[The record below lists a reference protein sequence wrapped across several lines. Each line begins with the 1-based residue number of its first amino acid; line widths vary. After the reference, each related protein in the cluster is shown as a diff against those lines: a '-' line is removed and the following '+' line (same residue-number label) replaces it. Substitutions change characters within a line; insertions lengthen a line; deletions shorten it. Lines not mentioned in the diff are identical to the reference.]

1 MEHAMNA
8 AAAHLD
14 ATVASLLKMPKAK
27 RIRAILSDRYVHHER
42 GNALIDEC
50 TYLALRPR
58 SLRPRGLLICG
69 LSNAGKTAFSE
80 ALYRSQASLPPT
92 DRTPATQPY
101 VLISVVS
108 ARDAREIMLRFLES
122 LGCPSSDRYTAAQRR
137 RKAFELAKLAQVRA
151 LIVDELQ
158 DLVNITPRQRVLTL
172 LALKDI
178 MNSLRLPIIALGTP
192 DAQVALQADPHLNAR
207 FAFRDLPVWACD
219 GYLEHFLEAYES
231 SLPLARRSRLNSLPM
246 MRLIVKST
254 GGSLGEMVLR
264 LQTAA
269 ALAVETG
276 EERITEA
283 LFRRGQFEFPRLL
296 GHPIASTVRGGAYGL
311 G

>member
-1 MEHAMNA
+1 MNA
-8 AAAHLD
+8 AGAHLD
-14 ATVASLLKMPKAK
+14 AAVASLLTLSKAE
-27 RIRAILSDRYVHHER
+27 RIEAILCDRFVHHER
-42 GNALIDEC
+42 ANALIEEC
-50 TYLALRPR
+50 NYLALRPR

-80 ALYRSQASLPPT
+80 ALSRSLESLPPT
-92 DRTPATQPY
+92 AQQPATLPY

-108 ARDAREIMLRFLES
+108 ARDAGEIMLRFLEA
-122 LGCPSSDRYTAAQRR
+122 LGCPAADRYTAAHRQ
-137 RKAFELAKLAQVRA
+137 RKAFQLAKLAQVRA

-172 LALKDI
+172 LALKGI

-192 DAQVALQADPHLNAR
+192 EAQVALQADPHLNAR
-207 FAFRDLPVWACD
+207 FDFRDLPVWECD
-219 GYLEHFLEAYES
+219 DYLAHFLEAYES
-231 SLPLARRSRLNSLPM
+231 SLPLERRSHLSSLPM
-246 MRLIVKST
+246 MRLIIRST
-254 GGSLGEMVLR
+254 GGSLGDMVMR

-269 ALAVETG
+269 ALAVESG

-283 LFRRGQFEFPRLL
+283 LFRRSQFEFPRLS
-296 GHPIASTVRGGAYGL
+296 GSPSVPTVCGGAYGR

>member
-1 MEHAMNA
+1 MNA
-8 AAAHLD
+8 AGAHLD
-14 ATVASLLKMPKAK
+14 AAVASLLTLSKAE
-27 RIRAILSDRYVHHER
+27 RIEAILCDRFVHHER
-42 GNALIDEC
+42 ANALIEEC
-50 TYLALRPR
+50 NYLALRPR

-80 ALYRSQASLPPT
+80 ALSRSLESLPPT

-101 VLISVVS
+101 VLISVVG
-108 ARDAREIMLRFLES
+108 ARDAREIMLRFLEA
-122 LGCPSSDRYTAAQRR
+122 LGCPAPDRYTTAQRR
-137 RKAFELAKLAQVRA
+137 RRAFQLAKLAQVRA

-207 FAFRDLPVWACD
+207 FAFRDLPVWECD

-231 SLPLARRSRLNSLPM
+231 SLPLARRSHLNSLPM
-246 MRLIVKST
+246 MRLITKST
-254 GGSLGEMVLR
+254 AGSLGDMVLR

-276 EERITEA
+276 DERITEA
-283 LFRRGQFEFPRLL
+283 LFRRSEFGFPRLS
-296 GHPIASTVRGGAYGL
+296 GHPIAATMRGGAYGR